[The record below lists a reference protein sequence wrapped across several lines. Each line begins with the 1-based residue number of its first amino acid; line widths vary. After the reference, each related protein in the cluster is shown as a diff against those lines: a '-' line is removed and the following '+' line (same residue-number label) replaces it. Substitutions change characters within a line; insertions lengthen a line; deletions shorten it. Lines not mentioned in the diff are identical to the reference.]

1 MMVLQEGIAGRRQL
15 LGRGMAPSAIDDA
28 LAQRRLHHVHRGF
41 GVYALMPTEL
51 LGEEGRLRA
60 ALCAT
65 WGRAVLAGGT
75 AGHRWQLTRAPP
87 LRIELATSRL
97 ELVGPPGV
105 IVRRTLLRPG
115 DVIRHEGLRTMTPT
129 RTLLDLAGRYDRD
142 PLLRAVRQAEFHH
155 RLHPDDMLAILRRGH
170 PGSRAL
176 RRAIARHV
184 PGYGELKSRLERK
197 FRALL
202 VAHGV
207 ELPRRNAKV
216 GIYTVDCLWPDL
228 RVVVE
233 LDGRQHLR
241 PGQAAIDA
249 ERDLFLRSRTYV
261 VRRYTWAQ
269 VTGPGRHAVV
279 ADLVQAFEEARVLA
293 AHRGLAA

>member
-1 MMVLQEGIAGRRQL
+1 MIVQDGIAGRRQL
-15 LGRGMAPSAIDDA
+15 LVRGMASTAIDEA
-28 LAQRRLHHVHRGF
+28 LAQRRLHHVHRDF
-41 GVYALMPTEL
+41 GVYALMPPEL
-51 LGEEGRLRA
+51 LTEEACLRA
-60 ALCAT
+60 ALYAT
-65 WGRAVLAGGT
+65 GGRAVLAGAT
-75 AGHRWQLTRAPP
+75 AAFRWQLTPARP
-87 LRIELATSRL
+87 LEIELATSRL

-105 IVRRTLLRPG
+105 IVRRTLMRPG
-115 DVIRHEGLRTMTPT
+115 DVTRHDRLRTMTPA
-129 RTLLDLAGRYDRD
+129 RTLLDLACRYDPQ

-202 VAHGV
+202 IAHGV
-207 ELPRRNAKV
+207 ELPRRNARV

-228 RVVVE
+228 RVIVE

-241 PGQAAIDA
+241 PGQAVIDA
-249 ERDLFLRSRTYV
+249 ERDLFLRSRGYV

-269 VTGPGRHAVV
+269 VTGPRQHEVV
-279 ADLVQAFEEARVLA
+279 ADLARAFEEARVLA
-293 AHRGLAA
+293 AHRSLAA